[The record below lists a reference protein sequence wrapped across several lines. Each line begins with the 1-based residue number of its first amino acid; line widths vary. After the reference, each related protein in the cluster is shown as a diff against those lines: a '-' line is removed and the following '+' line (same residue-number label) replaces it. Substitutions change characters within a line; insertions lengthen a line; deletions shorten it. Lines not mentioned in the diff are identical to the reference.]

1 MGLGIVLVLIQWLT
15 NAVSTDNFVYEVP
28 KLAEISFFESRYL
41 YLGLNLFTFV
51 PVFILSF
58 DKRVAFYKQW
68 KHLWRGMLLVA
79 ICFIVWDVSKSAMHV
94 WGFNPRYLSGLYLY
108 NLPIEEV
115 LFFFTVPYA
124 TMFIYE
130 CLNVYFE
137 KDLFKAVERPLTII
151 LIVVFI
157 IGGFV
162 YWSKTYTATTFLIT
176 GFYLLYHMFKGR
188 KKVRSRFYFA
198 YLVGWLPFLL
208 VDGALTG
215 ALQQEPVILYN
226 PEEFLNLRI
235 VSIPIEDSIYFIP
248 LLLANVTLFERS
260 RSKKAVRKKSS
271 ESLFAQAT

>member
-1 MGLGIVLVLIQWLT
+1 
-15 NAVSTDNFVYEVP
+15 
-28 KLAEISFFESRYL
+28 
-41 YLGLNLFTFV
+41 
-51 PVFILSF
+51 
-58 DKRVAFYKQW
+58 
-68 KHLWRGMLLVA
+68 
-79 ICFIVWDVSKSAMHV
+79 
-94 WGFNPRYLSGLYLY
+94 
-108 NLPIEEV
+108 
-115 LFFFTVPYA
+115 
-124 TMFIYE
+124 
-130 CLNVYFE
+130 
-137 KDLFKAVERPLTII
+137 
-151 LIVVFI
+151 
-157 IGGFV
+157 
-162 YWSKTYTATTFLIT
+162 
-176 GFYLLYHMFKGR
+176 MFKGR